1 MATFIMCGK
10 YSAEAIKGISAE
22 RTQQVVGVIKKFG
35 GDVQG
40 MYALLGEKDLIFITT
55 FPGNEQALQASV
67 ALAKLTGIAFT
78 TSPAVTVQAFDK
90 LVTEGK

>member
-1 MATFIMCGK
+1 MATFVMCGK

-22 RTQQVVGVIKKFG
+22 RTAKVVDLIKKFG
-35 GDVQG
+35 GGVQG

-55 FPGNEQALQASV
+55 FPGIEQALQASV

-78 TSPAVTVQAFDK
+78 TSPAVTAEAFDK
-90 LVTEGK
+90 LIAEV